1 MKIDRQKFLAIAL
14 GLAGCGGGQPASGGQ
29 EGSSGGEV
37 EAVEVSSGGEVA
49 PSAGCTEWDPSGECI
64 AWVEDGPAEEC
75 VEWDPSGEC
84 IGWEPA
90 YEA

>member
-1 MKIDRQKFLAIAL
+1 M
-14 GLAGCGGGQPASGGQ
+14 
-29 EGSSGGEV
+29 
-37 EAVEVSSGGEVA
+37 EVSSGGEVA